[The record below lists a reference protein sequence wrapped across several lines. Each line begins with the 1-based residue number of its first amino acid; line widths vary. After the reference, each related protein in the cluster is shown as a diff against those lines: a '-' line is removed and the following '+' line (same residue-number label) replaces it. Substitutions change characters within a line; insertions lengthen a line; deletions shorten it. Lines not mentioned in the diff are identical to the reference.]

1 MGEVVGCTASRGR
14 DPQGRRRWLTARGQ
28 ALAHGRPPPRTPQG
42 TNTSQPLPVSPG
54 MWVWDPLALLYVLQL
69 RVPGDA

>member
-1 MGEVVGCTASRGR
+1 MAEVVGCTASRGR
-14 DPQGRRRWLTARGQ
+14 DPQGQEEMAHSPGQ
-28 ALAHGRPPPRTPQG
+28 ALAHGRPPPLAPQG
-42 TNTSQPLPVSPG
+42 MNTSPPLPVSPG

>member
-1 MGEVVGCTASRGR
+1 MAEVLGCTASRGR
-14 DPQGRRRWLTARGQ
+14 DPQGRRRWLTAQ
-28 ALAHGRPPPRTPQG
+28 AKHSPMDAPPRTPQG

-54 MWVWDPLALLYVLQL
+54 MWVWDPLALLCALQL